1 MEILT
6 IAIASLISSCTVIE
20 ILTIVIASLI
30 SSCTVFLTYPKIKK
44 YLDSIGIH
52 GIDKQKKEEP
62 KITSGGGTLPALA
75 TFIGIMSFLL
85 ITVFLTPLD
94 PNIKLVLGAT
104 LTITIIT
111 LVGFL
116 DDIYVV
122 DEEHKAKTGTKQI
135 RKGLSQFSKSIMVLP
150 GSIPLIIAVAH
161 QSTLHLPMIGALEV
175 GLIYPLILVPIGV
188 LCVANASN
196 MLAGQNGLEAGMGSI
211 ALLGLGIFSLMINQ
225 VEATAIAFISAA
237 ALLAF
242 EKYNWTPASIL
253 PGDSLTYFTGASIA
267 AVVII
272 GNIEAFGI
280 IVFIPWIVEAFIKAS
295 QKFQASSLGRITEKG
310 TLKPVND
317 RIESLNHFT
326 MSLGNFTEKQIVSI
340 FLLIETLFV
349 VLAFFLYYLGAI

>member
-1 MEILT
+1 MNMEIT
-6 IAIASLISSCTVIE
+6 IILIASLISVF
-20 ILTIVIASLI
+20 
-30 SSCTVFLTYPKIKK
+30 TVFLTYSKIRD
-44 YLDSIGIH
+44 YLNAIGIH

-62 KITSGGGTLPALA
+62 KIPSGGGTLPALA
-75 TFIGIMSFLL
+75 TFVGIMAFLL
-85 ITVFLTPLD
+85 LAVFLVPLEL
-94 PNIKLVLGAT
+94 NFKLILGAT

-111 LVGFL
+111 FVGFL

-161 QSTLHLPMIGALEV
+161 QSTLQLPVIGALEV

-196 MLAGQNGLEAGMGSI
+196 MLAGQNGLEAGMGFI
-211 ALLGLGIFSLMINQ
+211 ALLGLGIFSLMVNQ
-225 VEATAIAFISAA
+225 VEAAAVAIISAA

-242 EKYNWTPASIL
+242 ERYNWAPASIL
-253 PGDSLTYFTGASIA
+253 PGDSLTYFRGACIA

-280 IVFIPWIVEAFIKAS
+280 IIFIPWIVEAFIKAS
-295 QKFQASSLGRITEKG
+295 QKFQASSLGRITERG
-310 TLKPVND
+310 TLKPVNN
-317 RIESLNHFT
+317 RIESLNHFI
-326 MSLGNFTEKQIVSI
+326 MSLGDFTEKQIVSI
-340 FLLIETLFV
+340 FLIIE
-349 VLAFFLYYLGAI
+349 AFFVALGFGLYYLGFV